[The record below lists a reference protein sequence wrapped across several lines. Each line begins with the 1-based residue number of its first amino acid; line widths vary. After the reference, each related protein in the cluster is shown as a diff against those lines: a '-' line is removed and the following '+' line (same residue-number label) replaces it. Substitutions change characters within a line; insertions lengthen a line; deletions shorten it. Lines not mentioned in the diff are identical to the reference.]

1 MNLGSI
7 IVMVLVFL
15 VFYQVFVQ
23 LSRRGKQARSESS
36 DQNQLLIEKF
46 ERLDRAFKYELNDIS
61 RSLASLQAL
70 HTNMPASPEVL
81 DRLDKIESA
90 IKSLGTQTPPVQ
102 NPTQAPPHLES

>member
-70 HTNMPASPEVL
+70 YTNMPASPEVL

-102 NPTQAPPHLES
+102 SPTQAPPHLES

>member
-102 NPTQAPPHLES
+102 SPTQAPPHLES

>member
-1 MNLGSI
+1 
-7 IVMVLVFL
+7 MVLVFL

-102 NPTQAPPHLES
+102 SPTQAPPHLES

>member
-36 DQNQLLIEKF
+36 VQNQLLIEKF

-81 DRLDKIESA
+81 GRLDKIESA
-90 IKSLGTQTPPVQ
+90 IQFLASQNHPVQ
-102 NPTQAPPHLES
+102 SPTQAHPDPES